1 MGKARELVGDIEMK
15 KYEWAIN
22 LGKDYSNI
30 LLIKKKSMKKNG
42 KLAF

>member
-30 LLIKKKSMKKNG
+30 LLIKKNSMKKNG

>member
-22 LGKDYSNI
+22 LGKDYSNR
-30 LLIKKKSMKKNG
+30 LLIKKNSMKKNG

>member
-1 MGKARELVGDIEMK
+1 MGKARELVCDIEMK

-30 LLIKKKSMKKNG
+30 LLIKKNQ
-42 KLAF
+42 